1 MDADEIRRWSDRYD
15 EVYDDDLRE
24 IEREL
29 NRDLAEQGYIT
40 QEQLGEVV
48 RWKLNG
54 QKGRRDLN
62 IEKVNV
68 VPEGFIR
75 RVSEAA
81 FLVDDPVIQLKTLQS
96 IPGIGGATATV
107 VLMFYDPE
115 NYAVGDRYI
124 VHEFF
129 GEDRGMRVTDYPKI
143 LAELRDRNPGDFDL
157 RTVEKAY
164 YQRYRDEYDAG
175 DW

>member
-1 MDADEIRRWSDRYD
+1 MDADEIQRWSNRYD
-15 EVYDDDLRE
+15 EVYDDDLRK
-24 IEREL
+24 IEDRL
-29 NRDLAEQGYIT
+29 NDALPEQGYIT
-40 QEQLGEVV
+40 RDQLEDVV

-62 IEKVNV
+62 IEKVNS
-68 VPEGFIR
+68 VPDEFVR

-81 FLVDDPVIQLKTLQS
+81 FLVDDPTLQLKTLQS

-107 VLMFYDPE
+107 ILRFYDPE
-115 NYAVGDRYI
+115 NYAIGDRYI

-143 LAELRDRNPGDFDL
+143 LAELRDRNPGGFDL

-164 YQRYRDEYDAG
+164 YQRYRDEHDVG

>member
-1 MDADEIRRWSDRYD
+1 MNADEIRRWSDRYD
-15 EVYDDDLRE
+15 EVYDDDLRR
-24 IEREL
+24 IEQRL
-29 NRDLAEQGYIT
+29 NEDLTEQRYMTRD
-40 QEQLGEVV
+40 QLEDVV

-62 IEKVNV
+62 IEKVNSV
-68 VPEGFIR
+68 SDEFIR

-81 FLVDDPVIQLKTLQS
+81 FLVDDPVLKLKTLQS

-107 VLMFYDPE
+107 VLRFYDPKS
-115 NYAVGDRYI
+115 YAVGDRYI

-143 LAELRDRNPGDFDL
+143 LAELRERNPGDFDL

-164 YQRYRDEYDAG
+164 YQRYRDEHDAG

>member
-1 MDADEIRRWSDRYD
+1 MDADEIRYWSDCYD
-15 EVYDDDLRE
+15 EVYDGDLRE
-24 IEREL
+24 IEDRL
-29 NRDLAEQGYIT
+29 NDALPERGYIT
-40 QEQLGEVV
+40 RDQLEDVV

-62 IEKVNV
+62 IEKVNA
-68 VPEGFIR
+68 VPDEFVR

-81 FLVDDPVIQLKTLQS
+81 FLVDDPTLRLKTLQS

-107 VLMFYDPE
+107 ILRFYDPE
-115 NYAVGDRYI
+115 NYAIGDRYI
-124 VHEFF
+124 VHELF

-143 LAELRDRNPGDFDL
+143 LKELRDRNPGGFDL

-164 YQRYRDEYDAG
+164 YQRYRDEHGVG